1 MLKYK
6 HLFTISG
13 AYVTLLK
20 SMSGSIGLYINTY
33 EMMNLPTNM
42 HMPSVPLSDNMHM
55 HIV

>member
-33 EMMNLPTNM
+33 EMMNLPSNM
-42 HMPSVPLSDNMHM
+42 HMPSVPLSDNMRM